1 MSCMQR
7 NAVMM
12 MSVAEKAFDSRA
24 LRRALGQFPTGVC
37 VLTCCM
43 ADENHWMTIS
53 SFNALSLEPPL
64 VLFSVDRRALSLPY
78 WERAA
83 GFAINI
89 LAENQREMSDRFARA
104 RSKKTEGVR
113 FTTGIAGAPLLPGAV
128 AVFECAPWAQH
139 DGGDHVLFIA
149 EVRRFTINQDRAP
162 LVFSKGRYG
171 SLQAS
176 EQAAPLW
183 PLDIHY

>member
-1 MSCMQR
+1 MADMAGKVF
-7 NAVMM
+7 N
-12 MSVAEKAFDSRA
+12 SREF
-24 LRRALGQFPTGVC
+24 RGALGQFPTGIC
-37 VLTCCM
+37 VLTCNN
-43 ADENHWMTIS
+43 AGENHWMTIS
-53 SFNALSLEPPL
+53 SFNALSLDPPL
-64 VLFSVDRRALSLPY
+64 VLFSIDRKAFSLPH
-78 WERAA
+78 WEQAT

-89 LAENQREMSDRFARA
+89 LAENQREMSNRFARA
-104 RSKKTEGVR
+104 RSKKGEGVR
-113 FTTGIAGAPLLPGAV
+113 FGTGIAGAPLLPGAV

-149 EVRRFTINQDRAP
+149 EVKRFTINEDRAP

-183 PLDIHY
+183 PMDIHY

>member
-1 MSCMQR
+1 MSCLQR
-7 NAVMM
+7 SAAVMM
-12 MSVAEKAFDSRA
+12 SPADKAFDSRA

-43 ADENHWMTIS
+43 AGENHWITIS

-64 VLFSVDRRALSLPY
+64 VLFSIDRRALSLAH
-78 WERAA
+78 WQQAA

-89 LAENQREMSDRFARA
+89 LADNQQEMSDRFARA
-104 RSKKTEGVR
+104 RSNKGEGVR
-113 FTTGIAGAPLLPGAV
+113 FARGVADAPVLPGAV
-128 AVFECAPWAQH
+128 AVFECAPWAEH

-149 EVRRFTINQDRAP
+149 EVKRFTINEDRAP

>member
-1 MSCMQR
+1 MIDP
-7 NAVMM
+7 ADTD
-12 MSVAEKAFDSRA
+12 FDARA

-43 ADENHWMTIS
+43 AGENHWMTIS
-53 SFNALSLEPPL
+53 SFNALSLDPPL
-64 VLFSVDRRALSLPY
+64 VLFSIDRRAFSLPHL
-78 WERAA
+78 EQAT

-104 RSKKTEGVR
+104 RSKKGEGVR
-113 FTTGIAGAPLLPGAV
+113 FSIGIAGAPLLPGAV

-149 EVRRFTINQDRAP
+149 EVKRFTINADRAP
-162 LVFSKGRYG
+162 LVFSKGCYA

>member
-1 MSCMQR
+1 MVDT
-7 NAVMM
+7 AD
-12 MSVAEKAFDSRA
+12 SVFDPRE

-43 ADENHWMTIS
+43 AGENHWITIS
-53 SFNALSLEPPL
+53 SFNALSLNPPL
-64 VLFSVDRRALSLPY
+64 VLFSIDRRAFSLTH
-78 WERAA
+78 WEQAT

-89 LAENQREMSDRFARA
+89 LAENQRETSDRFARA
-104 RSKKTEGVR
+104 RSKKGEGVR
-113 FTTGIAGAPLLPGAV
+113 FCTGIAGAPLLPGAV

-139 DGGDHVLFIA
+139 DGGDHVLFIT
-149 EVRRFTINQDRAP
+149 VVKRFTIDADRAP
-162 LVFSKGRYG
+162 LVFSKGRYA

-176 EQAAPLW
+176 EQTAPLW